1 MAATRPSTQ
10 PPVPPFRSSSRPLQ
24 YTART
29 PADFTTA
36 EGVHSF
42 NQDLSQIVTTINTLF
57 GTAGPT
63 VLPSGVDVA
72 GARVT
77 GLAEPQHPSDAIS
90 SGSAQSQFS
99 APVLQPQFDIGG
111 KNALKGLAYAYSV
124 IQPGAG
130 VSGVIKLAATSV
142 GGAEGSI
149 TVTNG
154 IITAFTNPT

>member
-1 MAATRPSTQ
+1 MAAKRPSTQ
-10 PPVPPFRSSSRPLQ
+10 PPVPHFRAASRPLQ

-29 PADFTTA
+29 PADFTTP

-42 NQDLSQIVTTINTLF
+42 NQDMSQVVTTLNSLF

-77 GLAEPQHPSDAIS
+77 GLAAPQHPTDALS

-99 APVLQPQFDIGG
+99 APVLQPQLDLGG
-111 KNALKGLAYAYSV
+111 SSALKGLSYVYSV

-130 VSGVIKLAATSV
+130 VSGTIKLAALTST
-142 GGAEGSI
+142 GTQGSI

-154 IITAFTNPT
+154 IITAFTEST